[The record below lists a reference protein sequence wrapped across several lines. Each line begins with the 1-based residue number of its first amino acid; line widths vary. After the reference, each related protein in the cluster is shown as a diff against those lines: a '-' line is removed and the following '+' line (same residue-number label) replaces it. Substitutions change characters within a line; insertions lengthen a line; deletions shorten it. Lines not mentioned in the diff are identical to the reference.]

1 MNEQGQKRKRGGG
14 RAGNAQRRGL
24 ASIEQMPWHLPINND
39 SPIEP
44 LNEDGIMAIHD
55 GAMRILEEIG
65 VEFLNEKALRIL
77 KKAGC
82 KISEQ
87 NVRMDRHFV
96 MEMVAK
102 APSTFDITP
111 RNVKRKIT
119 VGGPHILFGNVSSPP
134 AYWDLEIG
142 KKIPGSRETFADF
155 CKLSQYFNCI
165 HFLGGYPVE
174 PVDLHPSTRHL
185 DAVFDKLIL
194 TDKVAHAYSLGKERV
209 EDVMEMV
216 RIAGNLSHEEFE
228 TSPKMF
234 TNINSTSPLKHDEP
248 MLDGWMRLAK
258 KNQALIVTPFTL
270 AGAMAPAKVN
280 GVTIRA

>member
-1 MNEQGQKRKRGGG
+1 MKR
-14 RAGNAQRRGL
+14 
-24 ASIEQMPWHLPINND
+24 H
-39 SPIEP
+39 
-44 LNEDGIMAIHD
+44 
-55 GAMRILEEIG
+55 
-65 VEFLNEKALRIL
+65 LRIL

-82 KISEQ
+82 KINEQ

-111 RNVKRKIT
+111 RNVNRKIT
-119 VGGPHILFGNVSSPP
+119 VGGPYILFGNVSSPP

-142 KKIPGSRETFADF
+142 KKIPGSREMFADF

-194 TDKVAHAYSLGKERV
+194 SDKVAHAYSLGKERV

-258 KNQALIVTPFTL
+258 KNQALNCNAVHF
-270 AGAMAPAKVN
+270 GGGHGSRDN
-280 GVTIRA
+280 GWGSCAIHSRSSMCGCFSSIYSTWCCMCDWNFYFQC

>member
-1 MNEQGQKRKRGGG
+1 MSEQGQKRKRGGG
-14 RAGNAQRRGL
+14 RAGNAQRRGS

-39 SPIEP
+39 SPTEP
-44 LNEDGIMAIHD
+44 LNDDGVMAIHD

-65 VEFLNEKALRIL
+65 VEFLNKKALRIL

-82 KISEQ
+82 KINEQ

-119 VGGPHILFGNVSSPP
+119 VGGPYILFGNVSSPP
-134 AYWDLEIG
+134 AYWDLEIS
-142 KKIPGSRETFADF
+142 KKIPGTREMFCNF

-194 TDKVAHAYSLGKERV
+194 SDKVAHAYSLGKERV

-234 TNINSTSPLKHDEP
+234 TNLS
-248 MLDGWMRLAK
+248 
-258 KNQALIVTPFTL
+258 LIH
-270 AGAMAPAKVN
+270 
-280 GVTIRA
+280 I

>member
-1 MNEQGQKRKRGGG
+1 MNGQGQKRKRGGG
-14 RAGNAQRRGL
+14 RAGNAQRRGS

-39 SPIEP
+39 SPTEP
-44 LNEDGIMAIHD
+44 LNDDGVMAIHD

-134 AYWDLEIG
+134 AYWDLEIS
-142 KKIPGSRETFADF
+142 KKIPFKKWSL
-155 CKLSQYFNCI
+155 KLKN
-165 HFLGGYPVE
+165 HM
-174 PVDLHPSTRHL
+174 DLL
-185 DAVFDKLIL
+185 
-194 TDKVAHAYSLGKERV
+194 
-209 EDVMEMV
+209 
-216 RIAGNLSHEEFE
+216 N
-228 TSPKMF
+228 
-234 TNINSTSPLKHDEP
+234 
-248 MLDGWMRLAK
+248 
-258 KNQALIVTPFTL
+258 
-270 AGAMAPAKVN
+270 
-280 GVTIRA
+280 